1 MTTSVAILLCLQ
13 VLISC
18 DKLQAIHQKKTIRF
32 TLKKNYAVALLNARH
47 AILFTDVKPGSK
59 VFSYFIKPA
68 LDQHRIN
75 HILFKTVP

>member
-1 MTTSVAILLCLQ
+1 MTSVMLFLCIQ
-13 VLISC
+13 GLITY

-32 TLKKNYAVALLNARH
+32 TLKKNYAVAFLNAQH

-68 LDQHRIN
+68 LEQHRIT